1 MSSVPQ
7 IQKKKL
13 TIKKKKLIQI
23 IRKMTI
29 TQTLLKI
36 KNNPMMNIKMKQFI
50 IKSNVMDV
58 VLVQSQEQDINAVF
72 VRTLIIA
79 QIVKKKHN
87 TIMPF

>member
-36 KNNPMMNIKMKQFI
+36 KNSPMMNIKMKQFI

-58 VLVQSQEQDINAVF
+58 VLVQS
-72 VRTLIIA
+72 
-79 QIVKKKHN
+79 
-87 TIMPF
+87 

>member
-36 KNNPMMNIKMKQFI
+36 KNSPMMNIKMKQFI

>member
-58 VLVQSQEQDINAVF
+58 VLVQS
-72 VRTLIIA
+72 
-79 QIVKKKHN
+79 
-87 TIMPF
+87 